1 MTEILTPGAPALR
14 YAVAP
19 LLNAEWRDK
28 GETGDGS
35 YTLTGHA
42 AVFEQE
48 TVLFDIGWYRL
59 REKIAR
65 GAFTSV
71 LSRRPD
77 VHFNHGHDMN
87 TAMARTSVR
96 GIGSLELTQDEIGLR
111 VFARL
116 DPADLD
122 VQRLAP
128 KMDRGIVDQM
138 SFAFMLG
145 DYERVE
151 EEDAD
156 GNTDVL
162 RTIVEVGDLY
172 DVCVCAQG
180 AYPTTDAALALRT
193 MNHILGRAGIDP
205 AGLLEHRAEAG
216 ASDVAP
222 DELAGDGDTKARSE
236 LTAMRMQLEL
246 ARTHL

>member
-77 VHFNHGHDMN
+77 VHLNHGHDMN
-87 TAMARTSVR
+87 TAMARTSVA
-96 GIGSLELTQDEIGLR
+96 GSG
-111 VFARL
+111 AR
-116 DPADLD
+116 ADAGRDRTARFRAARSRRPD